1 MLYLI
6 SRIKKERE
14 IIILTYHSVGSNNAF
29 YTVHPREFIKQM
41 DYLRKNYHI
50 VTLDEIVK
58 FIHKKIDLPK
68 KTVAITFDDGY
79 LDNYINAY
87 PYFKKYKIP
96 AMIFITTGYLQKRV
110 LLYNIPLKTL
120 SWNEIKE
127 ISRNNINIGA
137 HTITHPDL
145 QKIDLVKANIEILK
159 SKEEIEKKIGRQ
171 VNYFAY
177 PFGRYRQEIID
188 IIKSIGF
195 KAAFT
200 SERGLI
206 RQGDD
211 LFRINRVTI
220 DSSITFLMFKARLTK
235 AIEWYA
241 KIEYI
246 LKNIINKLSFLSKI
260 NRIYHDIDLINRL

>member
-6 SRIKKERE
+6 SKIKKERE
-14 IIILTYHSVGSNNAF
+14 IIILMYHSVGTNNAF
-29 YTVHPREFIKQM
+29 YTVHPKEFTKQM

-58 FIHKKIDLPK
+58 FIHKKVELPK

-79 LDNYINAY
+79 LDNYLNAY

-96 AMIFITTGYLQKRV
+96 AIIFITTGYLQQRV
-110 LLYNIPLKTL
+110 PFCNIPLMTL

-127 ISRNNINIGA
+127 LSHNNINIGA
-137 HTITHPDL
+137 HTVTHPDL
-145 QKIDLVKANIEILK
+145 QEMDLVKAKKEILI
-159 SKEEIEKKIGRQ
+159 SKEEIEKRIGSQ

-177 PFGRYRQEIID
+177 PFGNYRQEIID
-188 IIKSIGF
+188 IVRSVGF

-211 LFRINRVTI
+211 PFRINRVSI
-220 DSSITFLMFKARLTK
+220 DSSVTFPMFKARLTK

-241 KIEYI
+241 KIEHN
-246 LKNIINKLSFLSKI
+246 LKKIINKLTFLSI
-260 NRIYHDIDLINRL
+260 VDRIYHDIDLIGRL